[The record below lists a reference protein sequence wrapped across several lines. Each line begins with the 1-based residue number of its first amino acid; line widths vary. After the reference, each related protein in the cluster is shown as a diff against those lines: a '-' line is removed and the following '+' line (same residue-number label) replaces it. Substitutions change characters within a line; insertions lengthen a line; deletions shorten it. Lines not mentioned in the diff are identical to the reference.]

1 MLLKWIEDFLSERR
15 QRVILNGRMSAWKD
29 VTSGIPQGSVLG
41 PVLFI
46 IYINDMP
53 DTTRS
58 LCRLFA
64 DDSKMYLCVKSRTD
78 QEIIQADLFKLCDW
92 SKTWLLTF
100 NVAKCKAVI
109 FGNQK
114 YDFTYQMIN
123 TDGETKKSTL

>member
-1 MLLKWIEDFLSERR
+1 M
-15 QRVILNGRMSAWKD
+15 
-29 VTSGIPQGSVLG
+29 G

-92 SKTWLLTF
+92 SKKWLLTF

-114 YDFTYQMIN
+114 YDFTY
-123 TDGETKKSTL
+123 